1 MNKGHERK
9 KNLLSI
15 IDTLQRCGA
24 LTQSQLKDHC
34 GLQASTVSY
43 LIKDLEACGF
53 IRDLGRT
60 SNNGKAGKPG
70 SMIALN
76 NDKAS
81 FLGIYAED
89 NSLDAHLVGIDEAT
103 LEEQHVKFGDLQ
115 IEEAISSLILRALE
129 QHPQIKGVGIAIKAI
144 VHHDGSIRSARRQD
158 SRGGEGFWNFAGM
171 RDKLRQAFPSI
182 LIAVEN
188 DANCAAMLHLHQ
200 TGRRMDNL
208 IVCLINE
215 NPFGIGCGLI
225 VKGQLFRGSTGA
237 AGEFFDPDSRLR
249 ALAETLTG
257 KEDFL
262 DRFVPAILPAL
273 TDALYLM
280 DPEMLVLTGSMF
292 DGLEEDQMRCIQQ
305 AFRASPV
312 SIRVKGGPEQ
322 LNPANGAALLVTN
335 DYIAGFIEE
344 VKKR

>member
-89 NSLDAHLVGIDEAT
+89 NSLDAHLVGIDEST
-103 LEEQHVKFGDLQ
+103 LEEQHVILGDLK
-115 IEEAISSLILRALE
+115 IEDAISSLIRMELA
-129 QHPQIKGVGIAIKAI
+129 QHPQIRGVGIAIKAI
-144 VHHDGSIRSARRQD
+144 VHHDGSIRSARRQNAKG
-158 SRGGEGFWNFAGM
+158 SEGYWNFTGM
-171 RDKLRQAFPSI
+171 RDKLRQTFPNI
-182 LIAVEN
+182 LTAVEN

-208 IVCLINE
+208 IVCLINK

-225 VKGQLFRGSTGA
+225 VNGQLFRGATGA

-249 ALAETLTG
+249 VLAETTTG
-257 KEDFL
+257 EEDFL
-262 DRFVPAILPAL
+262 DRFIPAIQPAL
-273 TDALYLM
+273 MDALYMM

-292 DGLEEDQMRCIQQ
+292 EGMGEDLRRKIEQ
-305 AFRASPV
+305 AFRPSPV
-312 SIRVKGGPEQ
+312 SIQVKGGHEQ

-335 DYIAGFIEE
+335 DYVASFIEE

>member
-9 KNLLSI
+9 RNLFFI
-15 IDTLQRCGA
+15 IDALQRCGA
-24 LTQSQLKDHC
+24 LTQSQLKDRC

-43 LIKDLEACGF
+43 LIKDLEECGF

-89 NSLDAHLVGIDEAT
+89 NSLDAHLVGIDKAT
-103 LEEQHVKFGDLQ
+103 LEEQHVTFADLQ
-115 IEEAISSLILRALE
+115 IEEAISSLIREALE
-129 QHPQIKGVGIAIKAI
+129 RHPQIKGVGIAIKAI
-144 VHHDGSIRSARRQD
+144 VHHDGSIRSARRQNAK
-158 SRGGEGFWNFAGM
+158 GGEGFWNFAGM
-171 RDKLRQAFPSI
+171 RDKLRQAFPNI
-182 LIAVEN
+182 LIVVEN

-208 IVCLINE
+208 IVCLINK

-225 VKGQLFRGSTGA
+225 VNGRLFRGSTGA

-249 ALAETLTG
+249 LLAETLAG
-257 KEDFL
+257 EEDFL
-262 DRFVPAILPAL
+262 NRFVPAILPAL
-273 TDALYLM
+273 IDALHM
-280 DPEMLVLTGSMF
+280 VDPEMLILTGSMF
-292 DGLEEDQMRCIQQ
+292 EGMGEDVRRGIER
-305 AFRASPV
+305 AFRSSPV
-312 SIRVKGGPEQ
+312 SIQVKGGQEQ